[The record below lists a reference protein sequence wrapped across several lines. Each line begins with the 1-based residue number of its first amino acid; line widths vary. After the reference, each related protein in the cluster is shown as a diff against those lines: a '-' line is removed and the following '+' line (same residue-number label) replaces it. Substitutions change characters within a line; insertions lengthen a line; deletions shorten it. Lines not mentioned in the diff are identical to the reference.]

1 MITIKIDE
9 QEAVEMLLERLHAWT
24 EDETTTELYRK
35 MYENYA
41 DSGVFE
47 SIEFDVM
54 SIVDNDYINYCRT
67 IDESD
72 GEEYEEIKKL
82 YTDNGGCGDISCK
95 CDFASYIEA
104 VDNDENPTVFLI
116 RC

>member
-9 QEAVEMLLERLHAWT
+9 ETAAEMLLERLAQWT
-24 EDETTTELYRK
+24 EDKTTTKLYKK
-35 MYENYA
+35 MYENYIFGGCF
-41 DSGVFE
+41 DGVD
-47 SIEFDVM
+47 FDVM
-54 SIVDNDYINYCRT
+54 EIVDNDFVNYCRV

-72 GEEYEEIKKL
+72 GAEFDEIKKL
-82 YTDNGGCGDISCK
+82 YAENGCGDISCD

-104 VDNDENPTVFLI
+104 VDDENEPTAFLI

>member
-9 QEAVEMLLERLHAWT
+9 REAVERLLERLTQWT

-35 MYENYA
+35 MYENYIFGGCFDGA
-41 DSGVFE
+41 
-47 SIEFDVM
+47 EFDVM
-54 SIVDNDYINYCRT
+54 AIVDNDYVNYCRV

-72 GEEYEEIKKL
+72 GEEYEQIKKL
-82 YTDNGGCGDISCK
+82 YAEQGAGDISCE
-95 CDFASYIEA
+95 CNFASYIEA
-104 VDNDENPTVFLI
+104 VDDEDAPTVFLV